1 MAESEENKPKPN
13 FVVPM
18 NFEISDRPLEQIEK
32 ATKAGF
38 QIVKDVYG
46 RIKVIGRTIV
56 KGDKKEDLNVSE

>member
-32 ATKAGF
+32 SD
-38 QIVKDVYG
+38 QS
-46 RIKVIGRTIV
+46 RISNCQRC
-56 KGDKKEDLNVSE
+56 LWQN